1 MFTFREILETLA
13 LAAIIALPFTLYFWN
28 MTP

>member
-1 MFTFREILETLA
+1 MTFREILETIA
-13 LAAIIALPFTLYFWN
+13 IAAIITLPFTLYFWN